1 MSRSSVVCGVVA
13 AVLLLLPASQV
24 LAGDEPVNPATWPW
38 VLTRGLFSGGG
49 DFLKGDEPDRPFD
62 LAFRGVGMLLEAG
75 RFQMPG
81 DFAFAVA
88 FDDQRYPHYVDYSMG
103 LVPAVRVGAASVGLL
118 MQHTSR
124 HIHDAPR
131 MESVGW
137 YRAGVR
143 VSATAT
149 HDRWRLGGTVDAMQ
163 YLAQLRRYVDYDWEL
178 AGAGRASRDISDR
191 SAYYVDA
198 AIRTVRC
205 LPDVAGRTWVVGARV
220 EGGMNLGFG
229 FGRADVFV
237 GWDRRIDPTPFSRS
251 VVNFFVFGARF
262 MIARGF
268 DSRTGVPRLQ

>member
-1 MSRSSVVCGVVA
+1 MSRSFIVCGVTAA
-13 AVLLLLPASQV
+13 AVLLSHATQV
-24 LAGDEPVNPATWPW
+24 LAGDEPVKPTTWPW
-38 VLTRGLFSGGG
+38 ALTRGLFSGGG
-49 DFLKGDEPDRPFD
+49 DFLKGNEPDRPFD

-75 RFQMPG
+75 RVQVPG

-103 LVPAVRVGAASVGLL
+103 LAPAVRVGAASVGLL

-137 YRAGVR
+137 YRAGAR
-143 VSATAT
+143 VSATTT

-163 YLAQLRRYVDYDWEL
+163 YLARSRRYVDYDWEL

-198 AIRTVRC
+198 AVRTVRC
-205 LPDVAGRTWVVGARV
+205 LPEVAGRTWVVGARV

-229 FGRADVFV
+229 FGRADVFA

-251 VVNFFVFGARF
+251 VVNFFVFGARL

-268 DSRTGVPRLQ
+268 DPRTGVPRLQ